1 MEEGGYTKVF
11 GLLKEKCMKG
21 MKNVKDAPIK
31 YLVMY
36 DEFANYKEGLY

>member
-21 MKNVKDAPIK
+21 KGN
-31 YLVMY
+31 
-36 DEFANYKEGLY
+36 E